1 MRFDLARLSTAT
13 KILLAGGI
21 LLLIDLFLDWQQVC
35 VNFGPASACGGRS
48 GWHGIGVLVGL
59 LTIALIAWELLQAL
73 EVKIGL
79 PDTVPENLISV
90 ALAAAVALFAI
101 IEFFTHNEARHWP
114 AWIGLILAIVIAVG
128 GFLKFGEA
136 PARTTTPATPP
147 PPTTPPP
154 AV

>member
-21 LLLIDLFLDWQQVC
+21 LLFIDLFLDWQQIC
-35 VNFGPASACGGRS
+35 GSAGPFRACGSVS

-59 LTIALIAWELLQAL
+59 LTIALVAWELLQAL

-79 PDTVPENLISV
+79 PDTVPENMISV

-101 IEFFTHNEARHWP
+101 IEFFSHNEFRHWP
-114 AWIGLILAIVIAVG
+114 AWIGLILAVVIAVG

-136 PARTTTPATPP
+136 PAHATTPM
-147 PPTTPPP
+147 TPPP
-154 AV
+154 AEL

>member
-1 MRFDLARLSTAT
+1 MRFDLARISTAT

-21 LLLIDLFLDWQQVC
+21 LLLIDLFLEWQQIC

-73 EVKIGL
+73 EVRMDFL
-79 PDTVPENLISV
+79 PDTVPVNLVSV
-90 ALAAAVALFAI
+90 ALAAAVALFTI
-101 IEFFTHNEARHWP
+101 IEFLTHNEARHWP
-114 AWIGLILAIVIAVG
+114 AWVGLILAIVIAVG

-136 PARTTTPATPP
+136 PDRRATPV
-147 PPTTPPP
+147 TPPP